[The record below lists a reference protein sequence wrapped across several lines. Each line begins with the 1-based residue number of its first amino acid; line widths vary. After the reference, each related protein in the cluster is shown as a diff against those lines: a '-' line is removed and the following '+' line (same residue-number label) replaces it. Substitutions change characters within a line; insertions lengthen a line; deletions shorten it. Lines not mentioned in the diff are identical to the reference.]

1 MRTRR
6 SRRKDPT
13 EKQKPF
19 FDKQGTGPLFFG
31 ANQVQ
36 RKLSVGGK
44 HDAAEKEAESTAQ
57 KIAQVQ
63 KAEKKEE
70 EPVQKAEKKEE
81 EKPVQKEDKKEEEKP
96 AQKAEKK
103 EEEKPV
109 QKEDKK
115 EEEKPAQKAE
125 KKEEEKPVQK
135 AEKKEE
141 EKPVQ
146 KADDK
151 KEEEPPVMTKQD
163 PRVQRSTMPVDKEDA
178 DSSNPSFE
186 ERLKKRKGM
195 GFALPD
201 DLRKDMEAQF
211 HTSFKDVRIH
221 TDKEAN
227 EMCEAVHALA
237 FAHGYDI
244 YFNAGMYNPEAE
256 SGREL
261 LAHELTHVVQ
271 QNG

>member
-1 MRTRR
+1 MRLRR
-6 SRRKDPT
+6 NKSRRRQPGENKKRSFFADQGT
-13 EKQKPF
+13 EEKKPF
-19 FDKQGTGPLFFG
+19 FSGNETI
-31 ANQVQ
+31 Q
-36 RKLSVGGK
+36 RKLSVGK
-44 HDAAEKEAESTAQ
+44 KNDAAEHEAESTAQ
-57 KIAQVQ
+57 KVMQVQKAEKKEEEKPVQ

-81 EKPVQKEDKKEEEKP
+81 EKPVQK
-96 AQKAEKK
+96 AEK

-109 QKEDKK
+109 
-115 EEEKPAQKAE
+115 QKAE

-146 KADDK
+146 AK
-151 KEEEPPVMTKQD
+151 TD
-163 PRVQRSTMPVDKEDA
+163 PRIQLAAMTEEGEHEDA
-178 DSSNPSFE
+178 SKPSFE
-186 ERLKKRKGM
+186 NLLAKRKGM
-195 GFALPD
+195 GFTLPD
-201 DLRKDMEAQF
+201 DLRKEMEKKF
-211 HTSFKDVRIH
+211 NTSFKKVRIH
-221 TDKEAN
+221 TDKQAAD
-227 EMCEAVHALA
+227 MCESIHAIA

-244 YFNAGMYNPEAE
+244 YFNEGMYKPEAL

>member
-1 MRTRR
+1 MRTRRTR
-6 SRRKDPT
+6 SRRKDAT

-19 FDKQGTGPLFFG
+19 FDKQNTGPLFFG

-36 RKLSVGGK
+36 RKLSVSKPG
-44 HDAAEKEAESTAQ
+44 DASEKEADSAAQ
-57 KIAQVQ
+57 KITQVQ

-81 EKPVQKEDKKEEEKP
+81 ETPVQKE
-96 AQKAEKK
+96 EKK
-103 EEEKPV
+103 EEKPV
-109 QKEDKK
+109 QKE
-115 EEEKPAQKAE
+115 E

-146 KADDK
+146 KEEK
-151 KEEEPPVMTKQD
+151 KEEAPVQARQD
-163 PRVQRSTMPVDKEDA
+163 PRVQRAAMAIEQGEPDA
-178 DSSNPSFE
+178 SNPSFE
-186 ERLKKRKGM
+186 ERLMKRKGI
-195 GFALPD
+195 GFELPD
-201 DLRKDMEAQF
+201 DLRRDMEGKF

-221 TDKEAN
+221 TDKEAA
-227 EMCEAVHALA
+227 EMCDTVHALA

-244 YFNAGMYNPEAE
+244 YFNSGMYNPEAE

-261 LAHELTHVVQ
+261 LAHELAHVVQ